1 MKDLIQSYIDWLKQ
15 KINYK
20 EVNGNYEI
28 TTPFVNHMN
37 DYIQIYLKRDADDRT
52 LITDDGETIKNL
64 EMEGLEFSTPSR
76 KKELEV
82 ILNGFEITV
91 NDYELTTYA
100 TPQTFPMRKHN
111 FIQAVLAVDDLHI
124 LAQPKVEAFF
134 VEDVINYLEQ
144 NSIRYSKNIILQGK
158 SSFQHKFDILI
169 PASPKANERI
179 VKIVVHPKK
188 QNIISHLFGFEDT
201 KLARNN
207 DGIMILNDVEQ
218 EIPADVTQAIKEYG
232 IYDIPWTKRE
242 RHKEKL
248 AA

>member
-28 TTPFVNHMN
+28 RTPFVNHMN
-37 DYIQIYLKRDADDRT
+37 DYIQIYLKRDADDRI

-82 ILNGFEITV
+82 ILNGFGITV

-100 TPQTFPMRKHN
+100 TSQTFPMRKHN

-124 LAQPKVEAFF
+124 LAQPKIEAFF

-179 VKIVVHPKK
+179 VKIVVHPRK

>member
-20 EVNGNYEI
+20 EVNGYYEI
-28 TTPFVNHMN
+28 TTPFVNHIN
-37 DYIQIYLKRDADDRT
+37 DYIQIYLKRDENDRI

-64 EMEGLEFSTPSR
+64 EMEGVEFTTPSR

-82 ILNGFEITV
+82 ILNGFGIAIKDDKLI
-91 NDYELTTYA
+91 NYA

-111 FIQAVLAVDDLHI
+111 FIQAILAVDDMHV
-124 LAQPKVEAFF
+124 LAQPKVESYF
-134 VEDVINYLEQ
+134 VEDVVNYLTQ
-144 NSIRYSKNIILQGK
+144 NSVRYSRNIILQGK

-169 PASPKANERI
+169 PASEKANERI
-179 VKIVVHPKK
+179 LKIVVNPKK

-201 KLARNN
+201 KLARSNE
-207 DGIMILNDVEQ
+207 GIMILNDVDKEV
-218 EIPADVTQAIKEYG
+218 PADVTQAIKEYG

-242 RHKEKL
+242 QHKYKL
-248 AA
+248 VA

>member
-37 DYIQIYLKRDADDRT
+37 DYIQIYLKRDADDRI

-82 ILNGFEITV
+82 ILNGFGITV

-100 TPQTFPMRKHN
+100 TSQTFPMRKHN

-124 LAQPKVEAFF
+124 LAQPKIEAFF

-179 VKIVVHPKK
+179 VKIVVHPRK